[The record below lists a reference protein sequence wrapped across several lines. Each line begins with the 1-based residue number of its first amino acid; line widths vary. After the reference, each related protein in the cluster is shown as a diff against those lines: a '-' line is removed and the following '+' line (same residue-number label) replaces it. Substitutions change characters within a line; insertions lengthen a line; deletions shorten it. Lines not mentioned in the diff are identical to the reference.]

1 MSATME
7 AAVSVVPSMV
17 IVPVTAGVRPT
28 AVVDPRPVSSSATR
42 KPTNVPVES
51 SKLNSPTLGS
61 TAHPPATPLE
71 AGAPA
76 EDGTPLDDAA
86 GAVTALSAAVVLT
99 VVWTAP
105 TAASRLTAA
114 GASSRRNHQIPTAAS
129 ATSTTAPSSTH
140 FNHDRLRGGD
150 DCVIV
155 DVSFTLCSW
164 NKVCRWVGEGPAT
177 NVASETSAPRIA
189 MFPPLDAEA
198 NRVLLGGRANDVF
211 GCLADL
217 PIAVGQRGL

>member
-86 GAVTALSAAVVLT
+86 GAVTALSAAVVFT

-114 GASSRRNHQIPTAAS
+114 GASSRRNQQIPTAAS
-129 ATSTTAPSSTH
+129 ATSTPAPSSTH
-140 FNHDRLRGGD
+140 FNHDLLRGGD
-150 DCVIV
+150 GFVIV

-164 NKVCRWVGEGPAT
+164 NKFVDGW
-177 NVASETSAPRIA
+177 
-189 MFPPLDAEA
+189 
-198 NRVLLGGRANDVF
+198 GRAGNHCCFGDIGAADCDEPSARRRSRPGLPVGCAKHVF
-211 GCLADL
+211 G
-217 PIAVGQRGL
+217 